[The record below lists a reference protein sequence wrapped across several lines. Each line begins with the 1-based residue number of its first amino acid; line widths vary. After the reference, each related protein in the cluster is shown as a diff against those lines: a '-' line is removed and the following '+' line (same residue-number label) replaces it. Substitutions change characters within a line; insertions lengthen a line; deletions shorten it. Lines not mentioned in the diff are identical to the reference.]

1 MAAADARSMFA
12 VALAVSVVSA
22 GIFVWA
28 CRSSHRW
35 TFYKSRKTGPEH
47 MMGGF
52 NESDESRLIEDC
64 QSADQLRCYLWLV
77 CHPSY
82 YDKDAVKVWLL
93 SLGAD
98 NELFARE
105 DRKLPAGCSDITGH
119 SLGSFFEKAVEQY
132 RWFGDDEGLG
142 EVEAHLAAVK
152 IAVNSKVFEKVEGD
166 GDGDGDG
173 EKREIVE
180 ESEVDRLKRVVSEL
194 KRANAEKDETNEELM
209 RANAEKDETIAEL
222 KKTQ

>member
-1 MAAADARSMFA
+1 M
-12 VALAVSVVSA
+12 
-22 GIFVWA
+22 
-28 CRSSHRW
+28 
-35 TFYKSRKTGPEH
+35 
-47 MMGGF
+47 
-52 NESDESRLIEDC
+52 
-64 QSADQLRCYLWLV
+64 V
-77 CHPSY
+77 CHSSY

-105 DRKLPAGCSDITGH
+105 DRKLPAGCGSVTGH
-119 SLGSFFEKAVEQY
+119 SLDRFFEKAVEQY

-166 GDGDGDG
+166 GDG

-194 KRANAEKDETNEELM
+194 KRANAEKDET
-209 RANAEKDETIAEL
+209 IAEL